1 MSKILKS
8 PVTVVLIGIFAGIL
22 CRFSD
27 LFPYESL
34 WSLSSIATL
43 FGFWIVS
50 VGVITMYS
58 TSHKMAFSNTFLY
71 LFGMTLAFY
80 ALKYLLGLFVPQ
92 FDNDGVFQT
101 QLFLVYT
108 GLSLLCG
115 LGSAVLY
122 FWNKSR
128 WYSSMLYALPAGAL
142 LAEGIACGIILVSKH
157 MLLGQ
162 TIFDLAAA
170 AWFFVVMG
178 KKAPNKFV
186 FVGTLAAFAA
196 IVFRVVYQNW
206 IAYLTTYHL
215 VGIM

>member
-1 MSKILKS
+1 MRKILRS
-8 PVTVVLIGIFAGIL
+8 PAAVFLIGVLAGIL
-22 CRFSD
+22 CRLSD

-43 FGFWIVS
+43 FGFWIAS
-50 VGVITMYS
+50 ISVITMYS
-58 TSHKMAFSNTFLY
+58 ASHRAAFMNTFLY

-80 ALKYLLGLFVPQ
+80 GLKYLLGFYVPQ
-92 FDNDGVFQT
+92 FDDGGVFQAR
-101 QLFLVYT
+101 LFWIYT

-122 FWNKSR
+122 FWNKAR
-128 WYSSMLYALPAGAL
+128 WYSSILYALPVSAL
-142 LAEGIACGIILVSKH
+142 LAEGIACGIVLFLKH

-170 AWFFVVMG
+170 AWFSIALG

-186 FVGTLAAFAA
+186 FLCALAAFSA
-196 IVFRVVYQNW
+196 IVFRVVYMNW
-206 IAYLTTYHL
+206 ITF
-215 VGIM
+215 